1 MKDQKYKKNII
12 AEKNSFVD
20 IIESRN
26 DSDLN
31 IFNFKEK
38 CISPGHYH
46 KYLLEWFN
54 KFDSNQ
60 ILIIDSE
67 VFKNNPIN
75 YLERIQEFLK
85 LKKKINYEEILEKD
99 DNKEFTYCLKKDLRK
114 CTSFNKK
121 PIIEQ
126 NIYDLLDNI
135 YSESNKKLKSLLNEN
150 KFKIPEWL
158 DKY

>member
-1 MKDQKYKKNII
+1 LKDQKYKKNII

-20 IIESRN
+20 ILKSTN

-31 IFNFKEK
+31 IFNLKQK

-46 KYLLEWFN
+46 KHLLEWFN
-54 KFDSNQ
+54 KFHSNQ

-67 VFKNNPIN
+67 VFKNNPMN
-75 YLERIQEFLK
+75 DLERIQEFLK
-85 LKKKINYEEILEKD
+85 LKKKINYEEILKKD
-99 DNKEFTYCLKKDLRK
+99 NNKEFTYCLKKDLRK

-135 YSESNKKLKSLLNEN
+135 YSESNKKLKSLLNEY
-150 KFKIPEWL
+150 KFKKPEWL